1 MPTLRDACRYI
12 RSKNAGPFWVTIDLF
27 FKDDESFRR
36 YSGNEAISPPRIAQK
51 YSVDPAMVK
60 YFPIENLNAVK
71 ISFPRKTP
79 QGGTVERDMHQGQQY
94 ARLLSIELE

>member
-1 MPTLRDACRYI
+1 MPTLREACRYV

-27 FKDDESFRR
+27 FKDTESFRK
-36 YSGNEAISPPRIAQK
+36 YHASKAISPLRIAEA
-51 YSVDPAMVK
+51 YSVDPAQVK